1 MSPIVLVIVLSL
13 ILLPLGGGLLYLIY
27 LALSAPLRRR
37 ERARVLLDLVESGLK
52 EGQSAEHTIVGVAES
67 GDRSLGRRFGR
78 LGRLVR
84 QGLTFV
90 QALEAAPGFLS
101 PQLVA
106 TLKAGQEMG
115 DLTKVLGACRAQ
127 LKDGVTEVWT
137 AQHYLML
144 LAFVLTPAWVI
155 TFMMMAVFVFPRL
168 AQIAQDAQ
176 VAVTGL
182 LPFMCRHA
190 GVLALIQVGL
200 VLIFYGAAFLYIG
213 GPWLSRVLGPLSEQV
228 AWWVSWRRK
237 RLQRDFSWLL
247 AILLDAGLPEARA
260 VTLAAEAT
268 ANRVFMRRAKAV
280 VEELKQGVALP
291 GAVRRLDDAGEF
303 RWRLSNAARAGGGF
317 MAALAGW
324 HEALDAKVFQQEQ
337 AAAQLITTSLVLVNG
352 LFVGSLVV
360 GVFQMLIRITEVAPL
375 W

>member
-1 MSPIVLVIVLSL
+1 MSPTVLIIVISLSA
-13 ILLPLGGGLLYLIY
+13 ITAGGGLIY
-27 LALSAPLRRR
+27 LAYWALSAPLRHR

-52 EGQSAEHTIVGVAES
+52 HGQSAEQTIVGAAES
-67 GDRSLGRRFGR
+67 GDPSLGWRFKLVGH
-78 LGRLVR
+78 LVR
-84 QGLTFV
+84 QGLAFV

-101 PQLVA
+101 QQMVA

-127 LKDGVTEVWT
+127 LKDAVTEVWT
-137 AQHYLML
+137 AHHYLML

-155 TFMMMAVFVFPRL
+155 TFGMMSVFIFPRFT
-168 AQIAQDAQ
+168 QIAQDME

-182 LPFMCRHA
+182 FPFMLRHA
-190 GVLALIQVGL
+190 GVLVLIQVGL
-200 VLIFYGAAFLYIG
+200 ALIFYGAAILYIG
-213 GPWLSRVLGPLSEQV
+213 GPRLSRVLGPLSEQV

-237 RLQRDFSWLL
+237 RLQRDFSRLL

-268 ANRVFMRRAKAV
+268 ANRVFIGRAKAA
-280 VEELKQGVALP
+280 VEDLKQGVALP

-303 RWRLSNAARAGGGF
+303 RWRLSNAAQARGGF
-317 MAALAGW
+317 MTALAGW

-337 AAAQLITTSLVLVNG
+337 AAAQLITTALVLVNG

-360 GVFQMLIRITEVAPL
+360 AVFQMLISITEVAPL

>member
-1 MSPIVLVIVLSL
+1 MSPIVLVIILSL
-13 ILLPLGGGLLYLIY
+13 IVLPVGAGLLYLVY

-52 EGQSAEHTIVGVAES
+52 HGQSAEHTIVGAAES
-67 GDRSLGRRFGR
+67 GDPSLGWRFRR
-78 LGRLVR
+78 LSRLVR
-84 QGLTFV
+84 QGLMFV
-90 QALEAAPGFLS
+90 RALETAPGFLS

-106 TLKAGQEMG
+106 TLKAGQETG

-155 TFMMMAVFVFPRL
+155 TFGMMAVFVFPRF
-168 AQIAQDAQ
+168 AQIAQDME
-176 VAVTGL
+176 VAMTGL
-182 LPFMCRHA
+182 FPFMCRHA

-200 VLIFYGAAFLYIG
+200 VVVFYGAALLYIG
-213 GPWLSRVLGPLSEQV
+213 TPSLGGLLGPLRERV
-228 AWWVSWRRK
+228 AWWISWRRK
-237 RLQRDFSWLL
+237 RLQRDFSSLL
-247 AILLDAGLPEARA
+247 AILLDSGLPEARA
-260 VTLAAEAT
+260 VALAAEAT
-268 ANRVFMRRAKAV
+268 ANRVFMSRAKAV

-303 RWRLSNAARAGGGF
+303 RWRLSNAARAKGGF

-352 LFVGSLVV
+352 MFVGCLVV
-360 GVFQMLIRITEVAPL
+360 GVFQMLISITEAAPL

>member
-1 MSPIVLVIVLSL
+1 MSPIAIIAILSL
-13 ILLPLGGGLLYLIY
+13 VLLPLGGGLIYLVY
-27 LALSAPLRRR
+27 LALSTPLRHR
-37 ERARVLLDLVESGLK
+37 ERARVLLSLVESGLK
-52 EGQSAEHTIVGVAES
+52 HGQSAEHTIVGAAES
-67 GDRSLGRRFGR
+67 GDRSVGWRFVR

-84 QGLTFV
+84 QGLTFI

-106 TLKAGQEMG
+106 TLKAGQEIG
-115 DLTKVLGACRAQ
+115 DLAKVLGACRAQ
-127 LKDGVTEVWT
+127 LKDAVTEVWT

-144 LAFVLTPAWVI
+144 LVFVVTPAWVI
-155 TFMMMAVFVFPRL
+155 TFGFMAVFVFPRFV
-168 AQIAQDAQ
+168 QVAQDME
-176 VAVTGL
+176 VAMTGL
-182 LPFMCRHA
+182 FPFMCRHA
-190 GVLALIQVGL
+190 GVLVLMQAGL

-213 GPWLSRVLGPLSEQV
+213 GPRVSRLLGPLSERV

-260 VTLAAEAT
+260 VTLAAAAT
-268 ANRVFMRRAKAV
+268 ANRVFMSRAKAV
-280 VEELKQGVALP
+280 VEDLKQGVALP
-291 GAVRRLDDAGEF
+291 GAVRLLDDAGEF
-303 RWRLSNAARAGGGF
+303 RWRLSNAARARGGF

-337 AAAQLITTSLVLVNG
+337 TAAQLITTSLVLVNG

-360 GVFQMLIRITEVAPL
+360 AVFQMLISITEVAPL